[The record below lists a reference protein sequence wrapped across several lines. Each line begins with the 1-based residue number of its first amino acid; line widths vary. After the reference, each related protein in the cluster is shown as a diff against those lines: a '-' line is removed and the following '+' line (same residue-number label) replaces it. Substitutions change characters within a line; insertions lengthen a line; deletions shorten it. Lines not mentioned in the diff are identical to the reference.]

1 MMPVKGSHTR
11 ITHFR
16 IKVGG
21 LVPFMINITHLRIK
35 PLALASGHGRHMT
48 VSPER
53 ALLSVGEMA
62 VTHDGYKFV
71 TVLLLKPPCGGF
83 RSETATCTQKWLKKN
98 PGSRSG

>member
-21 LVPFMINITHLRIK
+21 LVQFMINITHLRIK

-48 VSPER
+48 VSSER

-62 VTHDGYKFV
+62 VTHNGYKFV
-71 TVLLLKPPCGGF
+71 TVSLLKPPPVP
-83 RSETATCTQKWLKKN
+83 RSGKKISWVQKRLKK
-98 PGSRSG
+98 PELEL